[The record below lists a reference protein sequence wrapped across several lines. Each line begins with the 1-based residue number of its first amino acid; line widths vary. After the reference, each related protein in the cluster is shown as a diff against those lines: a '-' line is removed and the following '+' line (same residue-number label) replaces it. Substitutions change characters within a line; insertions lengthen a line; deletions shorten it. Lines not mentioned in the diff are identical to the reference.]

1 MVIVAT
7 GSRPLRPAI
16 PGADQDHVVSVWD
29 VLEEKVKIGDSVLI
43 IDGGDSF
50 WPCLG
55 TADFLLDRGKKV
67 EVTSYLYHIGMSIPA
82 QSLPTLYQRLQKK
95 GVTLTPGTRVIEILK
110 KAVVVENVFSRE
122 TRTIEGIDTVVF
134 ATDQKAND
142 ELAKELEGKA
152 KELYSIG
159 DCQAPRKIQDA
170 IREGYRVGR
179 SI

>member
-1 MVIVAT
+1 
-7 GSRPLRPAI
+7 
-16 PGADQDHVVSVWD
+16 
-29 VLEEKVKIGDSVLI
+29 
-43 IDGGDSF
+43 
-50 WPCLG
+50 LG

-67 EVTSYLYHIGMSIPA
+67 EVISYLYHIGMSIPA

-95 GVTLTPGTRVIEILK
+95 GVILTPGTRIIEILE
-110 KAVVVENVFSRE
+110 KAVVVENVFSGE
-122 TRTIEGIDTVVF
+122 TRTIEGTDTVVF

-142 ELAKELEGKA
+142 ELLKELEGKV

-159 DCQAPRKIQDA
+159 DCQAPRKIHDA